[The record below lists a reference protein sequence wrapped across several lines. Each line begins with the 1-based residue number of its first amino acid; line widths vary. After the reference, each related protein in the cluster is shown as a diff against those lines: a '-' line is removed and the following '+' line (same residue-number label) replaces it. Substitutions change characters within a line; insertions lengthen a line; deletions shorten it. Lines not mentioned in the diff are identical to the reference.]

1 MTKENRLKARKL
13 FHQLERYEILKD
25 TAQHAKVGQSC
36 LFRTSPKNQVKI
48 QDETLAK
55 LILDYTEAKLTQI
68 NEELE
73 KI

>member
-1 MTKENRLKARKL
+1 MDKENRLKARKL

-55 LILDYTEAKLTQI
+55 LILDYTEKKLLTI
-68 NEELE
+68 EEELSAL
-73 KI
+73 